1 MNRTII
7 RNARIINEGEVYQ
20 ADIEIKGQFIARIE
34 KNGISASKGIEVDAA
49 GCFLMPG
56 IIDDQVHFRE
66 PGLTHKAEI
75 YTESRAALAGGV
87 TSFMEM
93 PNVEPKTTTLERLE
107 EKMNIGAA
115 RSAVNYSF
123 FMGTTKDNLE
133 ELKKV
138 NPLNTCGVKIFMGS
152 STGDM
157 LVDDEAVLDKIFSK
171 IPVLIATHCENESR
185 VKERLAEWI
194 QRYGEDV
201 PAAEHARIRDE
212 EACLLSSSFARD
224 LALKN
229 NTRLHILHIT
239 TADELLLFRNDIPLA
254 RKRITSEV
262 CVHHLHFTASDY
274 ATLGNLIKC
283 NPAIK
288 AAKHKEALW
297 QALLDDRLDIIATDH
312 APHTLQEKKLPYTQS
327 PSGLP
332 LVQHSLQLMMNY
344 VSQGKVSYE
353 KVIDKMCH
361 KPAECFQIDRR
372 GYIREGHYADLVL
385 VKPNAYSKVS
395 EQNILYKCGWSP
407 LNGMEFNHSIEKVW
421 VNGVLG
427 WDGGF
432 TENYNPM
439 RLIFNR

>member
-123 FMGTTKDNLE
+123 FMGTTNDNLE

-185 VKERLAEWI
+185 VKERLTEWI

-239 TADELLLFRNDIPLA
+239 TADELSLFRNDIPLA